1 MRNVSISYFLTRA
14 ATIRSRT
21 SSPAAR
27 TPAAIGPRGLSPI
40 QGELA
45 RGTLIAFATDPNS
58 TALDGVQGGH
68 SPFTEALLNHLAD
81 PGAPIDTVM
90 SRVRSEVWEKTK
102 HMQRPWVYSS
112 LVSEFS
118 FNPRAATD
126 APEAAST
133 APEAAPWLV
142 RLNWERESLLW
153 ESARHSNLSVDYQFY
168 LDAFPNGLFAAMAKS
183 RIALLGSAPTTTRAF
198 EADPP
203 TGPAGPSQKEL
214 KAEIGTY
221 DTEKYL
227 RLEAVDRKEIQA
239 RLQVLRYYTGPI
251 DGSFNEQTRQAIE
264 EWQNKRQLV
273 PTGMLGPVEIAA
285 LQAESEEM
293 YQRYLNSQKPDA
305 QPEKPDAQAQKPDAL
320 PEKPDALPE
329 NPQTT
334 PSVQAPA
341 TVYHYRYQPYHYR
354 RYAYH
359 YRRHRHYYALR
370 DSYGG
375 GGIFSFLAHFGL

>member
-1 MRNVSISYFLTRA
+1 MSL
-14 ATIRSRT
+14 
-21 SSPAAR
+21 
-27 TPAAIGPRGLSPI
+27 I

-45 RGTLIAFATDPNS
+45 RGTLIAFATNSNS
-58 TALDGVQGGH
+58 TAQCGVQGGH
-68 SPFTEALLNHLAD
+68 SPFTEALLNHLPD

-90 SRVRSEVWEKTK
+90 TRVRSEVWEKTK

-112 LVSEFS
+112 LTSEFS
-118 FNPRAATD
+118 FNPRAATA
-126 APEAAST
+126 APEAATT

-153 ESARHSNLSVDYQFY
+153 ESARHSNLSVDYQVY
-168 LDAFPNGLFAAMAKS
+168 LDAFPNGLFAPMAKS
-183 RIALLGSAPTTTRAF
+183 RIALLGPAPTTTRAP
-198 EADPP
+198 EAAPP
-203 TGPAGPSQKEL
+203 TGPAGPSEKEL

-227 RLEAVDRKEIQA
+227 LLEAVDRKEIQA

-264 EWQNKRQLV
+264 EWQKKRQVV
-273 PTGMLGPVEIAA
+273 PTGMLGPVQIAA

-305 QPEKPDAQAQKPDAL
+305 KPEKPDAQAEKTDAQPEKPDAQ
-320 PEKPDALPE
+320 PE

-341 TVYHYRYQPYHYR
+341 TGYHYQPYHYYHYRYQPYHYH

-359 YRRHRHYYALR
+359 YHRHRHYYAWR
-370 DSYGG
+370 DP
-375 GGIFSFLAHFGL
+375 IFSFFAHFGP